1 MAAYLALAPLGVSAQ
16 QAAPTANKDV
26 SIPRSM
32 ILELAGEIE
41 GMQGRQMRLR
51 FVRFEP
57 GGHTG
62 IHSHKDRPEGVYVIQ
77 GTLTNYQDGQVSVK
91 KAGDTW
97 VAGKDVTHW
106 TQNNGNEP
114 VVLMVVD
121 IFKN

>member
-1 MAAYLALAPLGVSAQ
+1 MNRRTILCLSAIATCGLAAYLALAPLGVSAQ

-77 GTLTNYQDGQVSVK
+77 GTLTNYQDG
-91 KAGDTW
+91 
-97 VAGKDVTHW
+97 
-106 TQNNGNEP
+106 
-114 VVLMVVD
+114 
-121 IFKN
+121 